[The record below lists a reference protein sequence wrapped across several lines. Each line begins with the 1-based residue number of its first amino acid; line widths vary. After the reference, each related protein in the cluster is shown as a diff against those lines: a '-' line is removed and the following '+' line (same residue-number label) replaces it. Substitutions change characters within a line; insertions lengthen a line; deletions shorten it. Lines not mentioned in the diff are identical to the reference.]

1 MASSQIGKLSLKE
14 KGLRYKLFIIE
25 ALIFVLPFL
34 VISYIFYRNNVF
46 FDLSQIIILALVFIL
61 ILAGLII
68 LRQIFNRFL
77 MIATSIKK
85 AGDDNKYL
93 IDTQKDTS
101 ELHEITVSFNNIMKK
116 FEDTTGELR
125 CRVFELF
132 AIKELTEVASKSL
145 DIHDL
150 MSVLLEKAMAVSRA
164 QIGSVFMVESQKGRF
179 RIVAS
184 RGLESGPKKDSYIN
198 INESLARHVVSDK
211 KPLLVKDIEADSRT
225 QKPNDPKYGP
235 PSFLS
240 MPIFVRKNLIS
251 VLNLS
256 HKETKQVFD
265 FNDEHILSIM
275 IGEIG
280 FALENAQLHLTVEEN
295 LKNLQEHTVE
305 LTNANDQLKEE
316 INKRKRAEEAF
327 QESDKNYQTILESI
341 EEGYYEID
349 LSGNLTFFNES
360 LCKILGHSRDELLGM
375 NNRDYTTP
383 ETAKR
388 MYQIFN
394 QIYHAEKPASVT
406 DYEIIRKDGTTRVLE
421 LSVSLMRDNGDK
433 PIGFRGVVRDVSQR
447 LWAESEK
454 RKLETQLQQA
464 QKMEA
469 IGTLAGGIT
478 HDFNNILA
486 AIIGY
491 TELAMLDV
499 PEGSKAKQKL
509 KEVEKA
515 GNRAK
520 DLVNQILTFS
530 RQSKQ
535 ELLLVQIR
543 PIVKEALKLLRAS
556 LPTTIEIRQKLET
569 PPGQG
574 TVKADPTKLHQV
586 LMNLCTNA
594 AHAMNENGGILE
606 VSLTKVDMDADAAA
620 RHTDIRPGPYLK
632 LTVSDTGHGMAPD
645 ILERIFDPYFTTKEK
660 GKGTGLGLSV
670 VHGIVKDHHGAIT
683 VESELGK
690 GATFHIL
697 LPRLD
702 HAKEAAVE
710 TEPRL
715 GGIPTGHEHILFIDD
730 EQALVDLGKQM
741 LEILGYE
748 VITRTSSIEALGLFQ
763 AQPNKFDLVITDMTM
778 PNMTGE
784 KLAKEL
790 MRIRP
795 NIPIILCTGFS
806 EQITEKESKEIGI
819 REFAMKPL
827 VMRDLA
833 KSIRKV
839 LAEKVPL

>member
-1 MASSQIGKLSLKE
+1 MESSHSGKLSLKE
-14 KGLRYKLFIIE
+14 KGLRYKLIIVE
-25 ALIFVLPFL
+25 ALIFALPFFIL
-34 VISYIFYRNNVF
+34 SYILYENNVF
-46 FDLSQIIILALVFIL
+46 FEFSQLIILSLVLIL
-61 ILAGLII
+61 ILAGLIL
-68 LRQIFNRFL
+68 LRQIFNKFL
-77 MIATSIKK
+77 MVANSIKK
-85 AGDDNKYL
+85 AECDNKYL
-93 IDTQKDTS
+93 IDTQKDTV
-101 ELHEITVSFNNIMKK
+101 ELHEITVSFNNLMKK
-116 FEDTTGELR
+116 FEETTGELR

-150 MSVLLEKAMAVSRA
+150 LSVLLEKAMAVTKA
-164 QIGSVFMVESQKGRF
+164 QIVSVFMLESDKQRF

-184 RGLESGPKKDSYIN
+184 RGLESGPKKNSYIS
-198 INESLARHVVSDK
+198 INESLARVVVSDK
-211 KPLLVKDIEADSRT
+211 KPLLVQNIETDPRT
-225 QKPNDPKYGP
+225 LKPNDPKYGP

-240 MPIFVRKNLIS
+240 MPIFVRENLIS

-265 FNDEHILSIM
+265 SNDEQILSIM

-295 LKNLQEHTVE
+295 LKNLQERTLE
-305 LTNANDQLKEE
+305 LTNANDILKKE

-327 QESDKNYQTILESI
+327 QESDEKYRTILESI

-349 LSGNLTFFNES
+349 LAGNLTFFNES
-360 LCKILGHSRDELLGM
+360 LCKILGYSPDELLGI
-375 NNRDYTTP
+375 NNRDYASP

-394 QIYHAEKPASVT
+394 QIYRTEKPASVT
-406 DYEIIRKDGTTRVLE
+406 DYEIIRKDGTTKVLE
-421 LSVSLMRDNGDK
+421 LSASLMQDNGDK

-447 LWAESEK
+447 LLADREK
-454 RKLETQLQQA
+454 RKLEAQLQQA

-499 PEGSKAKQKL
+499 QEGSKAKQSL
-509 KEVEKA
+509 KQVQKA

-520 DLVNQILTFS
+520 DLVNQILAFS

-535 ELLLVQIR
+535 ELLLVQIS

-556 LPTTIEIRQKLET
+556 LPTTIEIRQKIET
-569 PPGQG
+569 NLG
-574 TVKADPTKLHQV
+574 TVEADSTKVHQV

-594 AHAMNENGGILE
+594 AHAMRENGGILE
-606 VSLTKVDMDADAAA
+606 VSLTKVDIDTDASAQ
-620 RHTDIRPGPYLK
+620 HPDIRPGPYLK
-632 LTVSDTGHGMAPD
+632 LTVSDTGHGVAPEM
-645 ILERIFDPYFTTKEK
+645 LERIFDPYFTTKEK
-660 GKGTGLGLSV
+660 GEGTGLGLSV
-670 VHGIVKDHHGAIT
+670 VHGIVKDHRGTIT
-683 VESELGK
+683 VESELGE
-690 GATFHIL
+690 GTAVHIF
-697 LPRLD
+697 LPRME

-710 TEPRL
+710 TEESRL
-715 GGIPTGHEHILFIDD
+715 GGTPTGHERILFIDD
-730 EQALVDLGKQM
+730 EQALVDIGKQL
-741 LEILGYE
+741 LELLGYE
-748 VITRTSSIEALGLFQ
+748 VTTRTSSIEALELFQ

-790 MRIRP
+790 MIIRRD
-795 NIPIILCTGFS
+795 IPIILCTGFS
-806 EQITEKESKEIGI
+806 EQITEKEAKEIGI
-819 REFAMKPL
+819 REFVMKPL

-839 LAEKVPL
+839 LAEKLPT

>member
-1 MASSQIGKLSLKE
+1 MLSPKTGKLSLKE

-25 ALIFVLPFL
+25 ALIFVLPFP

-85 AGDDNKYL
+85 AEDDNKYL
-93 IDTQKDTS
+93 IDTQKDTA

-116 FEDTTGELR
+116 FEETTRELR
-125 CRVFELF
+125 YRVFELF
-132 AIKELTEVASKSL
+132 AIKELIEVASKSL

-150 MSVLLEKAMAVSRA
+150 LSVLLEKAMAVSKV
-164 QIGSVFMVESQKGRF
+164 QIGSVFMVESEKGRF

-184 RGLESGPKKDSYIN
+184 RGLQSGPKKDSFIN

-211 KPLLVKDIEADSRT
+211 KPLLVQNIETDPRT

-240 MPIFVRKNLIS
+240 MPIFVRENLIS

-265 FNDEHILSIM
+265 SNDEHILSIM

-295 LKNLQEHTVE
+295 LNNLQERTVE
-305 LTNANDQLKEE
+305 LTNANDQLKKE
-316 INKRKRAEEAF
+316 INKRKQAEEAF
-327 QESDKNYQTILESI
+327 QESDKKYQTILESI

-349 LSGNLTFFNES
+349 LAGNLTFFNES
-360 LCKILGHSRDELLGM
+360 LCKILGYSHDELLGM

-388 MYQIFN
+388 MNQIFN
-394 QIYHAEKPASVT
+394 QIYRTEKPVRVT
-406 DYEIIRKDGTTRVLE
+406 DYEIIRKDGATRVLE
-421 LSVSLMRDNGDK
+421 LSASPMLDNGDK

-447 LWAESEK
+447 LWAEREK
-454 RKLETQLQQA
+454 RKLEAQLQQA

-469 IGTLAGGIT
+469 IGALAGGIT

-499 PEGSKAKQKL
+499 PEGSKAKQSL
-509 KEVEKA
+509 KEVQKA

-594 AHAMNENGGILE
+594 AHAMRENGGILE

-620 RHTDIRPGPYLK
+620 RHRDIRPGPYLK
-632 LTVSDTGHGMAPD
+632 LTVSDTGHGMAPEV
-645 ILERIFDPYFTTKEK
+645 LERIFDPYFTTKEK

-670 VHGIVKDHHGAIT
+670 VHGIVKDHRGAIA

-690 GATFHIL
+690 GTTVHIL
-697 LPRLD
+697 LPRMY
-702 HAKEAAVE
+702 HAKEVAVE
-710 TEPRL
+710 TESRL
-715 GGIPTGHEHILFIDD
+715 GGIPTGHERILFIDD

-741 LEILGYE
+741 LELLGYE
-748 VITRTSSIEALGLFQ
+748 VITRTSSIEALELFR
-763 AQPNKFDLVITDMTM
+763 AQPNKLDLVITDMTM

-790 MRIRP
+790 MKIRP

-833 KSIRKV
+833 KSIRKI

>member
-1 MASSQIGKLSLKE
+1 MSSSQTGKLSLKE

-46 FDLSQIIILALVFIL
+46 FEFSQIIILALVLIF

-68 LRQIFNRFL
+68 PRQIFNRFL
-77 MIATSIKK
+77 MVANSIKK
-85 AGDDNKYL
+85 AESGDKFF
-93 IDTQKDTS
+93 IDTQKDTA
-101 ELHEITVSFNNIMKK
+101 ELREITVSFNNLMKK
-116 FEDTTGELR
+116 FEETTGELR
-125 CRVFELF
+125 RRGFELF

-145 DIHDL
+145 DTHDL
-150 MSVLLEKAMAVSRA
+150 LSVLLEKAMAVSRA

-184 RGLESGPKKDSYIN
+184 RGLQWGPKKDSYYIDIN
-198 INESLARHVVSDK
+198 KSLARHVVSDK
-211 KPLLVKDIEADSRT
+211 KPLLVQNIETDPRT

-240 MPIFVRKNLIS
+240 MPIFIRENLIA

-256 HKETKQVFD
+256 HKETKQVFGS
-265 FNDEHILSIM
+265 NDEHILSIM

-280 FALENAQLHLTVEEN
+280 FALENAQLHLTVDEN
-295 LKNLQEHTVE
+295 LKNLQERTVE
-305 LTNANDQLKEE
+305 LTNANDKLKKE

-327 QESDKNYQTILESI
+327 QESDKKYQAILESM

-349 LSGNLTFFNES
+349 IVGNLTFFNES
-360 LCKILGHSRDELLGM
+360 LCKILGYSRDELLGM
-375 NNRDYTTP
+375 NNRDYTNP
-383 ETAKR
+383 ETARR

-394 QIYHAEKPASVT
+394 QIYRTEKPARVT

-421 LSVSLMRDNGDK
+421 LSASLMRDNGDK

-447 LWAESEK
+447 LWAEREK
-454 RKLETQLQQA
+454 RKLEAQLQQA

-499 PEGSKAKQKL
+499 QEGSKAKQRL
-509 KEVEKA
+509 KEVQKA

-556 LPTTIEIRQKLET
+556 LPTTIEIHQKLESDL
-569 PPGQG
+569 G
-574 TVKADPTKLHQV
+574 TVEADPTKLHQV

-594 AHAMNENGGILE
+594 AHAMRENGGILE

-620 RHTDIRPGPYLK
+620 RHRDIRPGPYLK
-632 LTVSDTGHGMAPD
+632 LTVSDTGHGMAPEV
-645 ILERIFDPYFTTKEK
+645 LERIFDPYFTTKEK

-670 VHGIVKDHHGAIT
+670 VHGIVKDHRGAIT

-690 GATFHIL
+690 GTTFHIL
-697 LPRLD
+697 LPRMD
-702 HAKEAAVE
+702 HAKEVAVE
-710 TEPRL
+710 PESRL
-715 GGIPTGHEHILFIDD
+715 GIPTGHERILFIDD
-730 EQALVDLGKQM
+730 EQVLVDLGKQM
-741 LEILGYE
+741 LELLGYE
-748 VITRTSSIEALGLFQ
+748 VITRTSSIEALELFR

-790 MRIRP
+790 MKIRP

>member
-1 MASSQIGKLSLKE
+1 MASSYTGKLSLKE

-34 VISYIFYRNNVF
+34 ILSYILYRNNVF
-46 FDLSQIIILALVFIL
+46 FEFSQIIILTLVLIL

-68 LRQIFNRFL
+68 LRQIFDRFL
-77 MIATSIKK
+77 AVTTAMKK
-85 AGDDNKYL
+85 AEAGDRSL
-93 IDTQKDTS
+93 IDIQKDTA

-116 FEDTTGELR
+116 FEETTGELR
-125 CRVFELF
+125 RRVFELF

-145 DIHDL
+145 DIHYL
-150 MSVLLEKAMAVSRA
+150 LNLLLEKAMSVSRA
-164 QIGSVFMVESQKGRF
+164 QIGSVFMVESQKGCF

-184 RGLESGPKKDSYIN
+184 RGLQSGPKKDSFIN

-211 KPLLVKDIEADSRT
+211 KPLLVQNIETDPRT

-240 MPIFVRKNLIS
+240 MPIFVRENLIS

-256 HKETKQVFD
+256 HKETKQIFD
-265 FNDEHILSIM
+265 SNDEHILSIM

-280 FALENAQLHLTVEEN
+280 VALENAQLHLTVEKN
-295 LKNLQEHTVE
+295 LKNLQERTVE

-327 QESDKNYQTILESI
+327 QESDKKYQTILENI

-349 LSGNLTFFNES
+349 LAGNLTFFNES
-360 LCKILGHSRDELLGM
+360 LCKILGYSRDELLGM
-375 NNRDYTTP
+375 NNRDYTNP

-394 QIYHAEKPASVT
+394 QIYRTEKPASVT

-421 LSVSLMRDNGDK
+421 LSASPMLDNGDK

-447 LWAESEK
+447 LWAEREK
-454 RKLETQLQQA
+454 RKLEAQLQQA

-520 DLVNQILTFS
+520 DLVNQILAFS

-535 ELLLVQIR
+535 ELLLVQIS

-556 LPTTIEIRQKLET
+556 LPTTIEIRQKLEI
-569 PPGQG
+569 PPEQG
-574 TVKADPTKLHQV
+574 TVEADTTKLHQV

-594 AHAMNENGGILE
+594 AHAMRENGGILE

-632 LTVSDTGHGMAPD
+632 LTVSDAGHGMAPD

-690 GATFHIL
+690 GTTVHIL
-697 LPRLD
+697 LPRMD
-702 HAKEAAVE
+702 YAKEVAVE
-710 TEPRL
+710 PESRL
-715 GGIPTGHEHILFIDD
+715 GEIPTGHERILFIDD
-730 EQALVDLGKQM
+730 EQVLVDLGKQM
-741 LEILGYE
+741 LELLGYE
-748 VITRTSSIEALGLFQ
+748 VITRTSSIEALELFR
-763 AQPNKFDLVITDMTM
+763 AQPSKFDLVITDMTM

-790 MRIRP
+790 MKICP

-839 LAEKVPL
+839 LP

>member
-1 MASSQIGKLSLKE
+1 M
-14 KGLRYKLFIIE
+14 
-25 ALIFVLPFL
+25 
-34 VISYIFYRNNVF
+34 
-46 FDLSQIIILALVFIL
+46 
-61 ILAGLII
+61 
-68 LRQIFNRFL
+68 
-77 MIATSIKK
+77 
-85 AGDDNKYL
+85 
-93 IDTQKDTS
+93 
-101 ELHEITVSFNNIMKK
+101 
-116 FEDTTGELR
+116 
-125 CRVFELF
+125 
-132 AIKELTEVASKSL
+132 
-145 DIHDL
+145 
-150 MSVLLEKAMAVSRA
+150 
-164 QIGSVFMVESQKGRF
+164 
-179 RIVAS
+179 
-184 RGLESGPKKDSYIN
+184 
-198 INESLARHVVSDK
+198 VSDK

-225 QKPNDPKYGP
+225 QKRNDPKYGP

-295 LKNLQEHTVE
+295 LKNLQERTVE

-360 LCKILGHSRDELLGM
+360 LCKILGYSCDQLLGM

-394 QIYHAEKPASVT
+394 QIYRTEKPARVT
-406 DYEIIRKDGTTRVLE
+406 DYEIIRKDETTRVLE
-421 LSVSLMRDNGDK
+421 LSASLMRDNGDK

-447 LWAESEK
+447 LLAEREK
-454 RKLETQLQQA
+454 RELEAQLQQA

-491 TELAMLDV
+491 TELAMLDI
-499 PEGSKAKQKL
+499 PEGGKAKQSL
-509 KEVEKA
+509 KEVQKA

-520 DLVNQILTFS
+520 DLVNQILAFS
-530 RQSKQ
+530 RQSKK

-543 PIVKEALKLLRAS
+543 PIVQEALKLLRAS
-556 LPTTIEIRQKLET
+556 LPTTIEIRQKLEI
-569 PPGQG
+569 PPEQG
-574 TVKADPTKLHQV
+574 TVEADPTKLHQV

-594 AHAMNENGGILE
+594 AHAMRENGGILE
-606 VSLTKVDMDADAAA
+606 VSLTKVDMYADAAA
-620 RHTDIRPGPYLK
+620 RHTDIRPGSYLK
-632 LTVSDTGHGMAPD
+632 LTVSDTGHGMTPEVR
-645 ILERIFDPYFTTKEK
+645 ERIFDPYFTTKEK
-660 GKGTGLGLSV
+660 GEGTGLGLSV
-670 VHGIVKDHHGAIT
+670 VHGIVKDHRGDIT

-690 GATFHIL
+690 GTTVYIL
-697 LPRLD
+697 LPRID

-710 TEPRL
+710 PESRL
-715 GGIPTGHEHILFIDD
+715 GRIPNGHEHILFIDD

-741 LEILGYE
+741 LELLGYE
-748 VITRTSSIEALGLFQ
+748 VITRTSSIEALELFQ

-839 LAEKVPL
+839 LTEKEPL